1 MLCKI
6 PQLSVAETVVSKLKE
21 TMEIKPKIGFNNI
34 KYGMYRKDIIAILGK
49 PDRIITDEND
59 EFEQR
64 LEWNE
69 LKIRL
74 TFQLDDNDRFT
85 YLTSKNNET
94 EFKGERIIGMNIND
108 AKNKLFAELI
118 TEWEVEDYQFFETH
132 FNEDLWLTL
141 RSEFGKVLEFEMGV
155 PFKNENE
162 YNWPE

>member
-1 MLCKI
+1 
-6 PQLSVAETVVSKLKE
+6 
-21 TMEIKPKIGFNNI
+21 MEIKPKIGFDNI

-49 PDRIITDEND
+49 PDRIVTDEND

-69 LKIRL
+69 SKIRL

-85 YLTSKNNET
+85 YLTSKNSET
-94 EFKGERIIGMNIND
+94 KFNGERIIGMNIND
-108 AKNKLFAELI
+108 AKDKLFAELI

-141 RSEFGKVLEFEMGV
+141 RSEFGRVLEFEMGV

>member
-1 MLCKI
+1 M
-6 PQLSVAETVVSKLKE
+6 SKLKE

-49 PDRIITDEND
+49 PDRIVTDEND